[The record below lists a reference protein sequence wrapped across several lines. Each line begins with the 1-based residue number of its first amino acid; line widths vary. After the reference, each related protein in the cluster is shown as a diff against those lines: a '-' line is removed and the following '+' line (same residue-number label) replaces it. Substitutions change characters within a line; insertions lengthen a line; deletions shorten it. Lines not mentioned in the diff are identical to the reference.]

1 MIPLS
6 TRMRPR
12 TLDEFVGQTHF
23 MFEGSLFYNSIKNK
37 TFDSAIFFGP
47 SGTGKTT
54 LARIIA
60 KEMDSSFVEINASTT
75 GTKEL
80 KSILETAKLRHSG
93 LMQETTCLYVDEV
106 HRWNKLQQDSL
117 LKAIE
122 EGIVRFIG
130 STTENPYFSVNN
142 AILSRVRNIYEFHRL
157 TTEEILII
165 LKRTIEDKERG
176 FGGYGIRYDEDAL
189 RILGEMSGGDCRV
202 ALDTL
207 GFIIDNLEEGE
218 TLSKEI
224 VGEAMQR
231 QTTFYDK
238 EEDKYNL
245 LSALQKSVRGSD
257 PHAAV
262 HYLARLL
269 EGGADI
275 MMIGR
280 RLLVMASEDVG
291 MAYPNAITVVTS
303 CVQAA
308 QMVGL
313 PEAKINLAEAVVLL
327 ASCPKSNAS
336 CQALYAA
343 ESDLRHKKIDDVP
356 AHLMDSHYSGAAKLG
371 RGLDYKYPHA
381 YGGYVTQQYLPD
393 NLYKE
398 GVKYY
403 KPTNNG
409 NEASFK
415 KYLDELEKIDERNKK
430 G

>member
-6 TRMRPR
+6 TKMRPVKVE
-12 TLDEFVGQTHF
+12 EFVGQTHF
-23 MFEGSLFYNSIKNK
+23 MFEGSLFFNSIKNK

-47 SGTGKTT
+47 SGVGKTT

-60 KEMDSSFVEINASTT
+60 GEMDSGFVEINASTT

-80 KSILETAKLRHSG
+80 KIILENAAARFYG
-93 LMQETTCLYVDEV
+93 LQKETTCLYVDEI

-117 LKAIE
+117 LKALE
-122 EGIVRFIG
+122 EGTVKFIG

-142 AILSRVRNIYEFHRL
+142 AIISRVRNIYEFKRL
-157 TTEEILII
+157 KTEEILTI
-165 LKRTIEDKERG
+165 LKRTLKDKEKG
-176 FGGYGIRYDEDAL
+176 FGGLDIKYDERAL
-189 RILGEMSGGDCRV
+189 EMLSAMAGGDCRV
-202 ALDTL
+202 ALDAL
-207 GFIIDNLEEGE
+207 GFIIDNLSEG
-218 TLSKEI
+218 KKIDMVI
-224 VGEAMQR
+224 VGEAMQQ

-257 PHAAV
+257 PDAAV

-280 RLLVMASEDVG
+280 RLMVMASEDIG
-291 MAYPNAITVVTS
+291 MAYPNAITIVTS

-308 QMVGL
+308 QMIGL
-313 PEAKINLAEAVVLL
+313 PEAKINLAQATVLL

-336 CQALYAA
+336 NEALNSAVA
-343 ESDLRHKKIDDVP
+343 DLMTKKIDDVP
-356 AHLMDSHYSGAAKLG
+356 AHLMDSHYSEAAKLG

-393 NLYKE
+393 SLCRA

-403 KPTNNG
+403 RPTKNG
-409 NEASFK
+409 SEASFK
-415 KYLDELEKIDERNKK
+415 KYLEELEKIDERNNK